1 MMPLNW
7 KLILPLWL
15 LMPLNQQAKKRVTM
29 LAGVIDPDYE
39 GEIGLLFH
47 NRYKDEYIWN
57 TGGPLEYL
65 LVLPCPVIK
74 VKRKPQQTQS
84 RQD

>member
-1 MMPLNW
+1 MIPLNW
-7 KLILPLWL
+7 KLRLPLWL
-15 LMPLNQQAKKRVTM
+15 LMPLNQQARKRVTM
-29 LAGVIDPDYE
+29 LAEVIDPDYQW
-39 GEIGLLFH
+39 EIGLLLH
-47 NRYKDEYIWN
+47 SRCKDGYIWN

-74 VKRKPQQTQS
+74 VNRKPQQTQC